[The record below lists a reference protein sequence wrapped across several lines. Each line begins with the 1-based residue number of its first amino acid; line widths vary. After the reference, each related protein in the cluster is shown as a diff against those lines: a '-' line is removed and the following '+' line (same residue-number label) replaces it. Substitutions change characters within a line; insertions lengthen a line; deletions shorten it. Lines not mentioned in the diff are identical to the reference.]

1 MTIELVEHNPQLKKP
16 VARML
21 SLAEELA
28 PCDRRNLEKRAVETW
43 DESFAQAPGVVADML
58 VRAGAFTEQTFVA
71 GEAYDGTLEDI
82 QLDESIPLDADVEVR
97 LALTDEGR
105 ALSREIDPAHM
116 VAALL
121 SEKPHYAHIFSRVIG
136 VCAQGEGASR
146 AALEAAIEE
155 AGTVRSPKGERVY
168 PQFFIDALESAG
180 AIEWDGA
187 WRATDAGAASLS

>member
-28 PCDRRNLEKRAVETW
+28 PCDRRDLEKRAAETW

-58 VRAGAFTEQTFVA
+58 VRAGAFIERTFVA
-71 GEAYDGTLEDI
+71 GEPYDGTLEDI

-105 ALSREIDPAHM
+105 ALSREIDPSHM

-121 SEKPHYAHIFSRVIG
+121 SGKPHYAHVFSRVIG
-136 VCAQGEGASR
+136 VCSQGEGASR
-146 AALEAAIEE
+146 ADVEAAVE
-155 AGTVRSPKGERVY
+155 AAGKVRSPKGDRVY
-168 PQFFIDALESAG
+168 PQYFIDALESAG
-180 AIEWDGA
+180 AIEWDGL
-187 WRATDAGAASLS
+187 WRATDVGVAALS